1 MLFIIFNY
9 QFLDSL
15 VIKSYGITGID
26 SFEPILKW
34 SFYPF
39 KDVVETAA
47 VLTFI
52 LAGPQLD
59 RREWLRRWHLQKHAH
74 YYLASY
80 LYPVIR
86 VANYIL
92 LIYLGSEFWSKLIY
106 LEEMDLLNYHLGGQ
120 ELIYASAV
128 YAKENLRGLYIVLGL
143 NFLADC
149 WLFFYQHLAIRVN
162 RF

>member
-1 MLFIIFNY
+1 M
-9 QFLDSL
+9 
-15 VIKSYGITGID
+15 
-26 SFEPILKW
+26 
-34 SFYPF
+34 
-39 KDVVETAA
+39 
-47 VLTFI
+47 
-52 LAGPQLD
+52 
-59 RREWLRRWHLQKHAH
+59 
-74 YYLASY
+74 ASY

-149 WLFFYQHLAIRVN
+149 WLFFYQRLAIWAN

>member
-26 SFEPILKW
+26 SFEPILKR

-92 LIYLGSEFWSKLIY
+92 LIYLGSEFWNKLIY

-149 WLFFYQHLAIRVN
+149 WLFFYQRLAIWVN